1 MILRINKD
9 KGKEEIWIK
18 QKPKSQEQGL
28 LLVAS
33 YYFNSPWKVQYTCQ
47 DI

>member
-9 KGKEEIWIK
+9 EQKADLWIK

-33 YYFNSPWKVQYTCQ
+33 YYLNSPWKVQYTCQ
-47 DI
+47 DM